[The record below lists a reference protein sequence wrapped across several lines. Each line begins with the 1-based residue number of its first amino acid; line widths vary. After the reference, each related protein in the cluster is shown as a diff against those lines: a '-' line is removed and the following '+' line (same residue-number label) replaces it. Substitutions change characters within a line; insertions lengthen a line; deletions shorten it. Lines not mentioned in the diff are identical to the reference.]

1 MSGGMSGGLS
11 GRLGGAEPAGPP
23 RAPAAPRRRRAA
35 PFWAW
40 AAVLVAVLITAPLAS
55 VLLTAATPVFS
66 AAVFSTPGGQAWA
79 HILRTMLAELLVNSV
94 LLSVLVGVMAA
105 CMGAISAW
113 LVSTCAFRGRGFLE
127 VALLLPMAMPAYVC
141 GYAYVWLLDVAGP
154 VQEAIRAAT
163 GLRWGQYWFPE
174 IRSLPGAA
182 LMLAAVLYPYVYLLC
197 RNAFLQQSVCL
208 LEASRTLGHGLPR
221 TFLHVALPMARPAIA
236 AGVALVLM
244 EVLAD
249 FGTVQHFAVRT
260 FTTGIYDA
268 WFGQGDR
275 PAAAQLAACLMGVV
289 ALLLLLERLSR
300 GGRRYHPT
308 TTRNPPLRPV
318 VLRGWKQAAAII
330 ACATPVL
337 LGFVIPGGTLLALML
352 QSGDPLDARR
362 TLPFALNSLTLASV
376 TAVIAVAL
384 GALLAW
390 GNRLHPSRLR
400 GAANRLASLGYA
412 LPGSVIAVGTLVP
425 FALFDNA
432 VDAWMRARFGIST
445 GLLLSGTMAA
455 LVFAYLVRFLGV
467 ALAAVESGLTRV
479 KPSLFAAARVLGRR
493 PGQAVREVELPLAR
507 GALLTAGVLVFVD
520 TMKELPATLIV
531 RPFDFDTLAVRV
543 HSLASDERLAE
554 ASTSALL
561 IVVVGLLPVIA
572 LVRGMRKG

>member
-1 MSGGMSGGLS
+1 MSGSLA
-11 GRLGGAEPAGPP
+11 GAEAALAP

-55 VLLTAATPVFS
+55 VLVTAATPVLS
-66 AAVFSTPGGQAWA
+66 AAGGQAWA

-94 LLSVLVGVMAA
+94 LLSLLVGLMAA
-105 CMGAISAW
+105 SMGAVSAW
-113 LVSTCAFRGRGFLE
+113 LVSTCAFRGRAALE

-221 TFLHVALPMARPAIA
+221 TFLHVALPMARPALA

-275 PAAAQLAACLMGVV
+275 SAAAQLAACLMGVV

-308 TTRNPPLRPV
+308 TTRHPPLRPV
-318 VLRGWKQAAAII
+318 VLHGWKEAAAII
-330 ACATPVL
+330 ACAGPVL

-352 QSGDPLDARR
+352 QSADPLDARR
-362 TLPFALNSLTLASV
+362 TLPFALNSLTLAAV
-376 TAVIAVAL
+376 TAGLAVAL

-400 GAANRLASLGYA
+400 ATANRLASLGYA

-445 GLLLSGTMAA
+445 GLLLSGTIAA

-467 ALAAVESGLTRV
+467 ALSAVESGLTRV

-507 GALLTAGVLVFVD
+507 GALITAAVLVFVD